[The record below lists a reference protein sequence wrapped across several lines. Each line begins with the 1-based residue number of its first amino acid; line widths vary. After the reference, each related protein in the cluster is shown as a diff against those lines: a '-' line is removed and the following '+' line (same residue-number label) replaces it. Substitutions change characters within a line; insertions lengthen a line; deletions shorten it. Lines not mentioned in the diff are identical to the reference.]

1 MPSGTNTSGTNQ
13 RKPDILGIGSNSRK
27 SFCVVLDEIRS
38 DVETHESFAIK
49 FSLLT
54 KTPISKM
61 KHIVRKL
68 PAPIWSG
75 EGRTRAEHIIV
86 LIEQAGGKGSIVESG
101 VSALVKSPPKEA
113 ANKLTCNWCGF
124 PVKEGDTHCEFCLTP
139 VGETGKSETKREGR
153 KTAPSIPPK
162 RLLCYIIVLIAGI
175 IVSLATR

>member
-13 RKPDILGIGSNSRK
+13 RKPEMFGIGSDSRK

-54 KTPISKM
+54 KMPISKI
-61 KHIVRKL
+61 KHIVGKL
-68 PAPIWSG
+68 PASIWSG
-75 EGRTRAEHIIV
+75 EGRTRAEHILV

-101 VSALVKSPPKEA
+101 ASAHVESPPKEA
-113 ANKLTCNWCGF
+113 ANKLTCSWCGF
-124 PVKEGDTHCEFCLTP
+124 PVKEGDTHCEFCVTP
-139 VGETGKSETKREGR
+139 VGETGKSETKHEGR
-153 KTAPSIPPK
+153 KAAASITPK
-162 RLLCYIIVLIAGI
+162 RLLCYIVVLIVGI